1 MTTKTNW
8 SGMNTID
15 FYCDRILEAA
25 KSEELTLLDLARCA
39 ARFKTIAQLFQDTLS
54 RTQDEIKADIR
65 KEFNANKKGDKQA

>member
-15 FYCDRILEAA
+15 FYCDRILAAA

-39 ARFKTIAQLFQDTLS
+39 ARFTVIAKLFQDTLS
-54 RTQDEIKADIR
+54 RTQDEIMVEVA
-65 KEFNANKKGDKQA
+65 NGTNKK